1 MIVMPEFDTSHVKSI
16 VLLGHAGSGKT
27 TLAECM
33 LFEAGLINRR
43 GSIAERNTTGD
54 YHELE
59 QERGNSIFSKLM
71 HTKWRGF
78 KINIIDTPG
87 YDDFA
92 GEVLSALRVAD
103 TGVMLLNATMGVE
116 VGTDIIWE
124 YTEQFKTPMIFAVN
138 KLDADQA
145 DFDRTVAEA
154 KNHFGSKVL
163 VVQYPRQQ
171 GSDFHEIIDVLR
183 MTMYRFKNTGGK
195 PEKLPI
201 PEEEQLKADALHK
214 ELIEVVASNDEA
226 LMEKYFEVGELQ
238 EDDIKAGMKKAMIAH
253 EIFPLFCLSA
263 EKNMGSGRLMGFID
277 NVCPSAN
284 EMPPQITKAGHT
296 LTCNADGPACIF
308 VYKVVSEPHVGDLSY
323 FKVYSGTI
331 KSGMELENENTNS
344 NEKINQLFL
353 VEGNKRISVN
363 ELVAGDIGATLKLRN
378 THVNNTLHIKGKNY
392 ELSPIEFPPSNM
404 TVAIESVKKG
414 EEEKLSLALHQLIEE
429 DATLIVEN
437 SSELKQ
443 LLIHCQGDMHLAV
456 AKWKIEHVH
465 KLEVKFTKPKIPY
478 RETIRKMAEA
488 NYRHKKQSGGN
499 GQFGEVY
506 LRIEPWHEG
515 IPEPHGLNVR
525 GREIYPLEWGG
536 SLVFYNCIVGGAI
549 DIRFLPS
556 ILKGVMEKMH
566 NGPLTGS
573 YARDIR
579 VSVYDGKMHP
589 VDSNDISFKI
599 AGLQAFRQAFQQA
612 DPQLLEPV
620 YQLSV
625 TCPNDITGSVMG
637 DLQTRRALVEGI
649 EAEGH
654 FQKIIAKVPL
664 AEMDGYSSSLRS
676 ITQGR
681 AKFKS
686 RFYEYAAV
694 PYELQKKLMEEY
706 SKTEKEE
713 LN

>member
-1 MIVMPEFDTSHVKSI
+1 MPEFDTSHVKSI
-16 VLLGHAGSGKT
+16 VLLGHAGCGKT

-33 LFEAGLINRR
+33 LYEAGLITRR

-71 HTKWRGF
+71 HTKWRGY

-87 YDDFA
+87 YDDFV
-92 GEVLSALRVAD
+92 GEVISALRVAD
-103 TGVMLLNATMGVE
+103 TGVMLLNAAMGVE
-116 VGTDIIWE
+116 VGTDIIWS

-138 KLDADQA
+138 KLDTDQA
-145 DFDRTVAEA
+145 DFDKTVTEA
-154 KNHFGSKVL
+154 KNHFGSKVQ
-163 VVQYPRQQ
+163 VVQYPREQ
-171 GSDFHEIIDVLR
+171 GASFHEIIDVLR
-183 MTMYRFKNTGGK
+183 MTMYSFKNAGGK

-201 PEEEQLKADALHK
+201 PEEEKAKADALHK
-214 ELIEVVASNDEA
+214 ELVEAVASNDES
-226 LMEKYFEVGELQ
+226 LMEKYFELGELE
-238 EDDIKAGMKKAMIAH
+238 EDDIKAGMKKAMINH
-253 EIFPLFCLSA
+253 DIFPLFCLSA

-284 EMPPQITKAGHT
+284 EMPPQKTKTGN
-296 LTCNADGPACIF
+296 LLSCNADGPACIF
-308 VYKVVSEPHVGDLSY
+308 VYKVVNEPHVGDLSF

-331 KSGMELENENTNS
+331 KTGMELENENTNS
-344 NEKINQLFL
+344 SEKINQLFL
-353 VEGNKRISVN
+353 VEGNKRSSTN

-378 THVNNTLHIKGKNY
+378 THVNNTLHIKGKSY
-392 ELSPIEFPPSNM
+392 ELNPIVFPSPNM

-414 EEEKLSLALHQLIEE
+414 EEEKLSIALHQLVEE

-443 LLIHCQGDMHLAV
+443 LLVHCQGDMHLAV
-456 AKWKIEHVH
+456 AKWKIEHIH
-465 KLEVKFTKPKIPY
+465 KLEVKFSKPRIPY
-478 RETIRKMAEA
+478 RETIRKAA
-488 NYRHKKQSGGN
+488 DASYRHKKQSGGA

-506 LRIEPWHEG
+506 MRIEPWHEG
-515 IPEPHGLNVR
+515 ISEPAGLNVR
-525 GREIYPLEWGG
+525 GRDTYPLEWGG

-549 DIRFLPS
+549 DTRFLPS

-620 YQLSV
+620 YQVEVL
-625 TCPNDITGSVMG
+625 CPDDITGSVMG
-637 DLQTRRALVEGI
+637 DLQTRRAIVEGI

-654 FQKIIAKVPL
+654 FQKIVAKVPL

-686 RFYEYAAV
+686 RFHEYAAV
-694 PYELQKKLMEEY
+694 PYDLQRKLMDEY
-706 SKTEKEE
+706 SKTAKEE
-713 LN
+713 LA